1 MKLDTLIQENTIDH
15 FDNSKLMLNDAFSE
29 IEKQNVKTI
38 ISKFSK
44 FSKNFQL
51 DLDTQNEFNFTM
63 SNGLADFEFTF
74 FGEDSGTSNNPEIY
88 FGLSLAVNKSYIIN
102 NASRSNELDSRSIG
116 NNSNALMPLS
126 PSFFNRSLR
135 YCDNMLKIASEFTL
149 WYFKLSSKCGKIK
162 LVKTRENLVD
172 GASDGTR
179 RWVPY
184 AGEFSA
190 TDINSR
196 IDPTIVSEIV

>member
-88 FGLSLAVNKSYIIN
+88 FGLSLNVNESYIFN
-102 NASRSNELDSRSIG
+102 NARSNDQESRVIG
-116 NNSNALMPLS
+116 NNSTGLMPLS
-126 PSFFNRSLR
+126 SAFFNRALK

-172 GASDGTR
+172 GSSNGTR

-184 AGEFSA
+184 AGEFSV
-190 TDINSR
+190 TDINSKN
-196 IDPTIVSEIV
+196 DPNIISEIV